1 MQHNTGYTEGIGV
14 SDGCLENAK
23 KVDLRMYII
32 EKVNKR
38 AKKKA
43 LR

>member
-14 SDGCLENAK
+14 SVECLENAK
-23 KVDLRMYII
+23 KVDPRMYIY

-38 AKKKA
+38 AKK
-43 LR
+43 RH